1 MITSPE
7 TEDVDILVFPEG
19 CINDV
24 TYPVPIT
31 HRETLPCH
39 DEQAASLIRNVSCA
53 ARKARTYVVI
63 DVMMKEACSIPCSDD
78 RNFVIYNTA
87 VVFDRN
93 GVIVAK

>member
-1 MITSPE
+1 M
-7 TEDVDILVFPEG
+7 DILVFPEG

-24 TYPVPIT
+24 TNPVLIT
-31 HRETLPCH
+31 HRNTLPCY

-63 DVMMKEACSIPCSDD
+63 DVMMEEACSIACSDEQK
-78 RNFVIYNTA
+78 FVIYNTA